1 MKANLIYCIKI
12 SRKDTGLPADLM
24 ISFKIFGF
32 PIKDLVPKLKVHT
45 TDDYEQ
51 DFIITLEKQP
61 KILIGENNILTDEE
75 LQQIFDYVTEHL
87 EVLLEF
93 WESDGKQ
100 DGKALYKKLRL
111 YGEKK

>member
-1 MKANLIYCIKI
+1 MLIKEETFRNL
-12 SRKDTGLPADLM
+12 
-24 ISFKIFGF
+24 FKTLII
-32 PIKDLVPKLKVHT
+32 IKDKNQAQEMAKYFNIESIME
-45 TDDYEQ
+45 DD
-51 DFIITLEKQP
+51 IS
-61 KILIGENNILTDEE
+61 DEE

-111 YGEKK
+111 YGEK